1 MLRQKNRELG
11 PAWYSNCLKNFK
23 SKVFTFWANFILTG
37 RDIIAMKSYI
47 HSNHLKNLKVCPS
60 VLVQLVFC
68 CLLFIAADVSFAI
81 DEGGCLT
88 CHQFPGLVRHEKGD
102 GFKVLHID
110 EASYVKSA
118 HGKVDCRKCHTRVVK
133 VPHTGETHVDCNS
146 ACHLEEKDRQLV
158 KNYPLKDF
166 HKGEQ
171 SFITRLDDETACRVC
186 HPLYPHA
193 ENKLV
198 RALLNLH
205 TGFMVCDVCHLK
217 KENYPDFTYHWKD
230 TENADFSGQPFGT
243 YYNPKTQTAH
253 KSEHFLSRI
262 AVYVKNDGERQ
273 LTFNPADTRKAKEFL
288 LKEKNLT
295 NDQRTDAL
303 NYFHRDIAKKEISV
317 ACDECHSFHSILDFK
332 QLGFSEKTATN
343 LKSLNIKGLVTK
355 YKTFYFP
362 DLFEN

>member
-1 MLRQKNRELG
+1 
-11 PAWYSNCLKNFK
+11 
-23 SKVFTFWANFILTG
+23 
-37 RDIIAMKSYI
+37 MKAFF
-47 HSNHLKNLKVCPS
+47 HSIRLKNLKAYP
-60 VLVQLVFC
+60 LVFVKLVVC
-68 CLLFIAADVSFAI
+68 GLLLSTTNVSFAI

-88 CHQFPGLVRHEKGD
+88 CHQYPGLVRHEKD
-102 GFKVLHID
+102 GEITALHID
-110 EASYVKSA
+110 EAKYDQSP
-118 HGKVDCRKCHTRVVK
+118 HGKVDCRKCHTGVVK
-133 VPHTGETHVDCNS
+133 VPHTGETQVNCNT
-146 ACHLEEKDRQLV
+146 ACHRELKDKQLV
-158 KNYPLKDF
+158 KDYPLKDF

-186 HPLYPHA
+186 HPLYPHT

-217 KENYPDFTYHWKD
+217 KDKFPDFTFDWKD
-230 TENADFSGQPFGT
+230 TENADFSGKPFGT

-253 KSEHFLSRI
+253 KSAHFLSRI
-262 AVYVKNDGERQ
+262 AVYVKNDGKRQ
-273 LTFNPADTRKAKEFL
+273 LTFNPEDTRKAKEFL
-288 LKEKNLT
+288 QKEKSLT
-295 NDQRTDAL
+295 EDQKAEGL
-303 NYFHRDIAKKEISV
+303 KYFHRDIAKKEISV
-317 ACDECHSFHSILDFK
+317 ACEECHSSHSILDFK